1 MKLRVVMFAAAI
13 ASFVVVLSLG
23 ACVQISKAPPAPAA
37 VTPSAV
43 AVAPPVGESAPP
55 AVVTAPAPVVAAKP
69 PAVVP
74 KPAPAPA
81 LTPVPVPKP
90 APAIAAKAPAPVKP
104 AGPPPLDLTTL
115 ESRLRATAAIGA
127 FTKLSIKNQV
137 SDLLDQFKT
146 FHSGGAPALPVMRQK
161 YDLLLM
167 KVLTLLQDD
176 DAALAGAISAS
187 RESIWGILVDPAKFA
202 KLS

>member
-1 MKLRVVMFAAAI
+1 M
-13 ASFVVVLSLG
+13 G
-23 ACVQISKAPPAPAA
+23 ACVQISTPP
-37 VTPSAV
+37 
-43 AVAPPVGESAPP
+43 
-55 AVVTAPAPVVAAKP
+55 PAPVVAAKP

-74 KPAPAPA
+74 KPAPPPA
-81 LTPVPVPKP
+81 LTPVPAPKP
-90 APAIAAKAPAPVKP
+90 TPAIAKAPAPVKP

-137 SDLLDQFKT
+137 GDLLDQFQT
-146 FHSGGAPALPVMRQK
+146 FHSGGAPTLPVMRQK

-187 RESIWGILVDPAKFA
+187 RESIWGMLVDPAKFA